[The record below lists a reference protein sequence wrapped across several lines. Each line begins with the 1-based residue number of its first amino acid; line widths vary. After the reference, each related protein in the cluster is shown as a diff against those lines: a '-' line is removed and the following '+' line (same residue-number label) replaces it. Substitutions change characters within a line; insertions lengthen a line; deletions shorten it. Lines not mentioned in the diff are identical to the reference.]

1 MEAPSCLP
9 DRLGA
14 LDRRRTV
21 TGILACSLYWLVP
34 RSVRAADMKRFSV
47 KIEGGGVPENEN
59 TLRVNE
65 GNGVEIEFTSDR
77 TLTLH
82 LHGIDIETTVAPG
95 KPAVM
100 RFQATVAGRFPVE
113 AHGARA
119 HTALIYVEV
128 YPR

>member
-1 MEAPSCLP
+1 MPSCP
-9 DRLGA
+9 SDRFGA
-14 LDRRRTV
+14 LDRRPIV
-21 TGILACSLYWLVP
+21 TGILACSLYWLLP
-34 RSVRAADMKRFSV
+34 RSVRAAEPKRFSV
-47 KIEGGGVPENEN
+47 KVKGGHVPENEN

-65 GNGVEIEFTSDR
+65 GDSVEIEFASDR

-82 LHGIDIETTVAPG
+82 LHGIDIESTVAPG

-113 AHGARA
+113 AHGASA